1 PRRRS
6 DRERAR
12 RVEPRRDGQLQG
24 SALRRAR
31 RRVAAERDGQGP
43 QVRAAR
49 PRHQARHS
57 LNLTGGHLHRDQMV
71 AILMLPLVSLTSTC
85 TVSVVPWESVT
96 VHGIVVCGFATRTVL
111 PGAHDA
117 VT

>member
-1 PRRRS
+1 
-6 DRERAR
+6 
-12 RVEPRRDGQLQG
+12 
-24 SALRRAR
+24 
-31 RRVAAERDGQGP
+31 
-43 QVRAAR
+43 
-49 PRHQARHS
+49 
-57 LNLTGGHLHRDQMV
+57 MV